1 MSPVRLGVAIFLNE
15 RTIAAA
21 EMARAA
27 EAHGFESL
35 WLPEHTHIPVSR
47 LSPFPAGGELPD
59 HYRRLLDPFVALGVA
74 AAVTSMLRLA
84 TGITLVAQ
92 RDPIVTAKEVAT
104 LDVVS
109 GGRAVFGV
117 GAGWNREE
125 MENHGGDFDTRFAL
139 LRERVEA
146 MKVLWT
152 EDEASY
158 HGRYVDFD
166 PVWSWPK
173 PVQRPYPPIVVG
185 GSGPSALRRVV
196 AYGDEW
202 MPIGGTAPHEERI
215 AELQELAAEAGR
227 GPLRVGL
234 FRAPTDPAELERLA
248 ALGVSRFV
256 FVLPSVGT
264 DEVLAELRALAP
276 LVEHF
281 AG

>member
-1 MSPVRLGVAIFLNE
+1 MSTKLGVAIFLNE
-15 RTIAAA
+15 RTIGAA
-21 EMARAA
+21 EIARAA

-74 AAVTSMLRLA
+74 AAVTSTLRLA

-109 GGRAVFGV
+109 DGRAIFGV

-146 MKVLWT
+146 MKALWT

-173 PVQRPYPPIVVG
+173 PVQQPHPPIVIG

-196 AYGDEW
+196 AFGDEW
-202 MPIGGTAPHEERI
+202 MPIGGTGAHEERI
-215 AELQELAAEAGR
+215 PELQTLAAEAGR
-227 GPLRVGL
+227 GPMPVGL

-248 ALGVSRFV
+248 GLGVSRFV
-256 FVLPSVGT
+256 FVLPSLGT

-276 LVEHF
+276 LVAHLT
-281 AG
+281 A